1 MEFTF
6 VLSWPALFFF
16 VILLSIIVP
25 DFGEKKSKEEKIN
38 KIESDNITE
47 TLKKYHQY
55 FEKEI
60 KKMLEKNQ
68 SLEKTKSDLLKR
80 IHTMETRSM
89 AAKR

>member
-6 VLSWPALFFF
+6 VISWPALFFF
-16 VILLSIIVP
+16 IILLSVLVP
-25 DFGEKKSKEEKIN
+25 DFGEKKSKEEKIS
-38 KIESDNITE
+38 KIESDNLTE

-68 SLEKTKSDLLKR
+68 SLEKTKNDLLKR

-89 AAKR
+89 TTKR

>member
-6 VLSWPALFFF
+6 VISWPALFFF
-16 VILLSIIVP
+16 IILLSVIVP
-25 DFGEKKSKEEKIN
+25 DFGEKKSKEEKIS

-68 SLEKTKSDLLKR
+68 SLEKTKNDLLKR

-89 AAKR
+89 TTKR